1 MKRTIVTLLTA
12 ASLCAVGLFPL
23 SAFEWDWGGEFANS
37 TGYVFPEAED
47 FSQEDKIALWATG
60 EEQVNGT
67 TYSFFTRGS
76 YLYTDERP
84 YFLDLEQLQ
93 LKVLVPGALG
103 RSSML
108 NLSLGRFQF
117 SEPTGYILSHTA
129 DGASVRLLFPRVHLQ
144 ADAAYTGLLLNPA
157 SDVRIS
163 DEDFSEQFDEDESR
177 FGPRRMLTQGQLA
190 VIGTRALQKW
200 VLYGLA
206 QFDMREEE
214 PGVETIDS
222 QYWGTL
228 FSFKFG
234 RYFYHDAFLTAGTAQ
249 VSSAEDTKK
258 MSLLTGFS
266 SHYLREDW
274 LSSRFMFYGLAA
286 TPDAPVEDID
296 IGIDLPFGISQV
308 RPLNSPS
315 LGMVV
320 DPTLDSLISFGGDYS
335 FRPFMHSTTEVMNRF
350 QPSLGGRAFYRI
362 YKWNA
367 DWMELNEDSDAWFLG
382 TEYNAG
388 FIWRLFSDL
397 SAAVNGAVFIPG
409 TVWSKDADPEYML
422 QFKLSASF

>member
-1 MKRTIVTLLTA
+1 MKRVLRLLITSTIFCT
-12 ASLCAVGLFPL
+12 VGLLPL
-23 SAFEWDWGGEFANS
+23 SAFEWDWGGEFTNS

-47 FSQEDKIALWATG
+47 FTQEDKLALWATG
-60 EEQVNGT
+60 EKQVNNT
-67 TYSFFTRGS
+67 TYSFFTKGS
-76 YLYTDERP
+76 YLYTDERS
-84 YFLDLEQLQ
+84 YFFDLDQ
-93 LKVLVPGALG
+93 LKLNALLPGALG
-103 RSSML
+103 QSSEL
-108 NLSLGRFQF
+108 HISLGRFQF
-117 SEPTGYILSHTA
+117 SEPTGYVLSHTA
-129 DGASVRLLFPRVHLQ
+129 DGASARLRFPRVVLQ

-157 SDVRIS
+157 SDIRIS
-163 DEDFSEQFDEDESR
+163 DEDFSEQFDEDENR
-177 FGPRRMLTQGQLA
+177 FGPQRFLTQGQFALS
-190 VIGTRALQKW
+190 GTGALRKW
-200 VLYGLA
+200 VLYALA
-206 QFDMREEE
+206 QFDMREQEA
-214 PGVETIDS
+214 GVETIDS

-266 SHYLREDW
+266 SYYLREDW
-274 LSSRFMFYGLAA
+274 LASRIKLYGVAA

-320 DPTLDSLISFGGDYS
+320 DPTLDSLLGFGGDYS
-335 FRPFMHSTTEVMNRF
+335 FRPFMHSNTEIIDRF
-350 QPSLGGRAFYRI
+350 QPSFGGRAYFRI

-397 SAAVNGAVFIPG
+397 SAAVNGAVFFPG
-409 TVWSKDADPEYML
+409 AAWSEDADQEYML